1 MDTRKKSY
9 LEVHI
14 AVFLFGMTGL
24 FGKFID
30 LSPFIIVLGRV
41 FVAAVFI
48 FIWLLLSKETIK
60 LKNYSDYKKLFIMGG
75 VLAIHWTSFFAAI
88 QLSNVAIGILTFSTF
103 PVFVSFFKPLIN
115 RESISKKEVL
125 FGIITIIGILFIVPF
140 KDVFSST
147 MLGSLTGVFSGF
159 VYAIFTIYNEKLV
172 KDYNGKIVAF
182 YEQVAAS
189 IFLLPTYFIIQ
200 PNLGSKDLIL
210 IILLGTLFTGIGHTM
225 FINGLKYV
233 SAYMASIITMLEPL
247 YSIILAYLILGEKLS
262 INTFIGGI
270 IILST
275 VIFISFDSISVK
287 KTT

>member
-262 INTFIGGI
+262 INTLIGGI

>member
-48 FIWLLLSKETIK
+48 FIWLLLSKETIN

-115 RESISKKEVL
+115 RESISKKEIL

-262 INTFIGGI
+262 INTLIGGI